1 MLSEE
6 PPFIFFK
13 YSEQITVQTTIN
25 FNVNFFLLMNYLNK
39 INQNNRNN
47 NHEVVSSGR
56 EVILRVALLHK
67 KADVN

>member
-6 PPFIFFK
+6 PSFILFK

-39 INQNNRNN
+39 MSKNNRNK

-56 EVILRVALLHK
+56 EVILTVALLRK
-67 KADVN
+67 KSRC

>member
-25 FNVNFFLLMNYLNK
+25 FNVNFFLLMNYSK
-39 INQNNRNN
+39 QDKS
-47 NHEVVSSGR
+47 E
-56 EVILRVALLHK
+56 
-67 KADVN
+67 